1 MTSYNPAQTPLGRR
15 PHSGASLGQKRS
27 ASPNGTPTPERHATM
42 RPTLPALIIGLTIGL
57 ILGALEAAWH
67 LTCGTILDRYAER
80 LARRT

>member
-1 MTSYNPAQTPLGRR
+1 
-15 PHSGASLGQKRS
+15 
-27 ASPNGTPTPERHATM
+27 M